1 MSHLTPGPVKPL
13 KPLPLGLWASPQ
25 TRLYMAFIGVMLYA
39 YILFFIRT
47 IFYKSQR
54 LDQVGAMVMKTEQ
67 MIHRI
72 HTTDFNMAINMERL
86 DNGFLDY

>member
-1 MSHLTPGPVKPL
+1 MSHLTPGPMKPL

-25 TRLYMAFIGVMLYA
+25 TKLYMTFIGVVLYA
-39 YILFFIRT
+39 YILIFIKT
-47 IFYKSQR
+47 MYHKFQR
-54 LDQVGAMVMKTEQ
+54 LDHVEAMVMKTEQ

-72 HTTDFNMAINMERL
+72 HTIDLNMAINMEHI